1 MGVTGSGRSS
11 FISLCTGKPVRI
23 GHDLIACKRVEPK
36 PSRCTEDVLTVV
48 GTSIVD
54 VYAYEVSAERT
65 IYLIDT
71 PGFDDST
78 RSDTQVLSEI
88 AAWLGDCYK
97 NKILLHGI
105 LYLHRITDIRMQGS
119 AKKNLLMFKQLC
131 GQDALRKV
139 ILVTTMWD
147 KLLGRESEGAS
158 REKELMDTPEF
169 WGWMLAKGSS
179 SHRHDNTEFSARNI
193 VDLLARHN
201 EPIATDLQKQLVDES
216 RTLDQTSAGQH
227 LEGELRLE
235 MEKWARERRETEQQ
249 ILAAI
254 QQRDREAEEAM
265 REERDRFTRMIEKV
279 ESDTENLRL
288 TMEKLLLERDER
300 VARVEQELKE
310 KLAARQEEQREAE
323 DRSTQVSRERERIE
337 AARKKGPGWPLWQ
350 GKQQPSSSVRGTLPS
365 ANQTPVYPKY
375 SVTMFGEH
383 IACSSP
389 YRWVTSSGSSELR
402 VMGGSIL
409 VHATSYGSPPPRNS
423 KTGPH
428 WICRYAEGSWS
439 KYIRTQVLS
448 WGAFV
453 IPRKRLTDMLEYS
466 YDLEQDYQMLGTA
479 LAKFS
484 TKTLEYCSLGPSGK
498 FYARWAGQTPSYLT
512 MDGEMATALG
522 LYSNVSRV
530 FAVAFGFANSFVI
543 SYGPDELNLD
553 TLWNLRGHYAHLKDF
568 LEKPRDIC
576 IVVRLGILSVLTSS

>member
-158 REKELMDTPEF
+158 REKELMDTPES

-179 SHRHDNTEFSARNI
+179 SHRHDNTEFSARNMF
-193 VDLLARHN
+193 DLLARHN

-254 QQRDREAEEAM
+254 QQRDREAEQAM

-323 DRSTQVSRERERIE
+323 DRSTQASRERERIE
-337 AARKKGPGWPLWQ
+337 AARKKGPGWPC
-350 GKQQPSSSVRGTLPS
+350 GKGSNSPARLSVGRCHPPTKRRSTPSIPSPCLANTLLAPAHTAGLPAAAAPSSG
-365 ANQTPVYPKY
+365 
-375 SVTMFGEH
+375 
-383 IACSSP
+383 
-389 YRWVTSSGSSELR
+389 
-402 VMGGSIL
+402 
-409 VHATSYGSPPPRNS
+409 
-423 KTGPH
+423 
-428 WICRYAEGSWS
+428 
-439 KYIRTQVLS
+439 
-448 WGAFV
+448 
-453 IPRKRLTDMLEYS
+453 
-466 YDLEQDYQMLGTA
+466 
-479 LAKFS
+479 
-484 TKTLEYCSLGPSGK
+484 
-498 FYARWAGQTPSYLT
+498 
-512 MDGEMATALG
+512 
-522 LYSNVSRV
+522 
-530 FAVAFGFANSFVI
+530 
-543 SYGPDELNLD
+543 
-553 TLWNLRGHYAHLKDF
+553 
-568 LEKPRDIC
+568 
-576 IVVRLGILSVLTSS
+576 